1 MKGDGILSP
10 MKGQKIKDDPIN
22 KLVHF
27 RINEETNK
35 QLEFVSQK
43 NNVSKSEV
51 IRKGIEIQYKELKE
65 KE

>member
-1 MKGDGILSP
+1 MSP

-22 KLVHF
+22 KLFHF
-27 RINEETNK
+27 RINDETNK

>member
-1 MKGDGILSP
+1 MKGAVILSP
-10 MKGQKIKDDPIN
+10 MKGQKIKEDPIN

-27 RINEETNK
+27 RINDETNK

>member
-1 MKGDGILSP
+1 MSP

-27 RINEETNK
+27 RINDETNK

-51 IRKGIEIQYKELKE
+51 IRKGIEIQCKELKE

>member
-22 KLVHF
+22 KLVNF
-27 RINEETNK
+27 RINDETNK

>member
-1 MKGDGILSP
+1 

-27 RINEETNK
+27 RINDETNK

-51 IRKGIEIQYKELKE
+51 IRKGIEIQYKELIE

>member
-1 MKGDGILSP
+1 

-27 RINEETNK
+27 RIKDETNK

>member
-1 MKGDGILSP
+1 MLSP

-27 RINEETNK
+27 RINDETNK

>member
-1 MKGDGILSP
+1 

-27 RINEETNK
+27 RINDETNK

-51 IRKGIEIQYKELKE
+51 IRKGIEIQYNELKE